1 MKKNAFTLIELIAV
15 IVILSIVLTLSVP
28 SLIGALKNNKE
39 KSLEKIKLEDI
50 KPSSRKYPY
59 INFEIEKELE
69 NIFSSSFDQCN
80 RMSQQKPPCTP

>member
-39 KSLEKIKLEDI
+39 KSLK
-50 KPSSRKYPY
+50 S
-59 INFEIEKELE
+59 INEL
-69 NIFSSSFDQCN
+69 IILAAKDYVVDYGL
-80 RMSQQKPPCTP
+80 